1 MAADSPRR
9 SSVVGGR
16 DRRTR
21 RVFRLRIFGE
31 RDALRHNP
39 RLADAL
45 ASAPGSPFPDPGTG
59 PEGVIVSAHSQ
70 FVYVANNGTND
81 ISGYAMNAAT
91 CALAPLPGSPFADP
105 GTNPIG
111 VAI

>member
-1 MAADSPRR
+1 MQQTHL
-9 SSVVGGR
+9 VVR
-16 DRRTR
+16 
-21 RVFRLRIFGE
+21 
-31 RDALRHNP
+31 
-39 RLADAL
+39 AL
-45 ASAPGSPFPDPGTG
+45 ATLGIASLAACSGSG
-59 PEGVIVSAHSQ
+59 
-70 FVYVANNGTND
+70 YVANNGTND